1 MQNKPKIKNLNS
13 VIRGNNS
20 ILLKK
25 NYIICFFI
33 TILIFVFDR
42 ISKIKIINSEIN
54 NDTFYINDFINFDLV
69 WNTGIGFGLLSFNSS
84 LIYNSITSIIGI
96 VIIIIGYFIIK
107 SKLREKIFL
116 AIILGGALGNFY
128 DRLIYYAV
136 PDFIDFHYDKF
147 HWFTFNIAD
156 IFITI
161 GIFGLIITDVTKK
174 NEKN

>member
-1 MQNKPKIKNLNS
+1 
-13 VIRGNNS
+13 
-20 ILLKK
+20 
-25 NYIICFFI
+25 
-33 TILIFVFDR
+33 
-42 ISKIKIINSEIN
+42 
-54 NDTFYINDFINFDLV
+54 
-69 WNTGIGFGLLSFNSS
+69 